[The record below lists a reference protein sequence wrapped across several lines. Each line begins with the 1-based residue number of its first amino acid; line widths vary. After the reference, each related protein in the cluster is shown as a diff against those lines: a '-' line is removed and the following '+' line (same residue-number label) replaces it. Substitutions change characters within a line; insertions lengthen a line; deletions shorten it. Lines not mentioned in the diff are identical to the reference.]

1 VNASKVQRR
10 DVVEDE
16 REVGGEIPS
25 SEGDRD
31 ALDGRFAGEETRER
45 PIEVLSVVMD
55 AEVSI
60 EELDGPQFRARLD
73 DAHDHEIAED
83 RREDAR
89 EPQATEDRGENL
101 VGERVPESNV
111 AARPEMEDVVIPC
124 ALGGEEW
131 RLVGMRIHPLLRIPP
146 EHGERLCR
154 PCAPDMLH
162 HDDPAL
168 RIPHHLHRRG
178 TRSGLRGPNVQHG
191 GVGGMGGLIS

>member
-124 ALGGEEW
+124 ALGGEE
-131 RLVGMRIHPLLRIPP
+131 
-146 EHGERLCR
+146 
-154 PCAPDMLH
+154 
-162 HDDPAL
+162 
-168 RIPHHLHRRG
+168 
-178 TRSGLRGPNVQHG
+178 
-191 GVGGMGGLIS
+191 